1 MRRGRRWG
9 AGARLWGSARG
20 KAQAAGGRSFPG
32 RRGWTRGDDAVPP
45 RVPRGSGGACARRD
59 SGGNDRTGVRQ
70 SHGAETITRGLGGH
84 TGRDGHTGGR
94 WRDGHAAADNTA
106 ARGRRALGRST
117 AHAASG
123 RVLGD
128 DVAAHG
134 DWGGRQRHPENV
146 QWGSRGRAVSRARC
160 RGCAHLAPLPP
171 RPFVASPGC
180 PIVIFACGG
189 LRCVCR
195 AFAGATG
202 CPGGQW
208 RWQRQRGLIGGVEDG
223 GGRHWRR
230 AEVGGTGDVRRWGWW
245 RAWWWVERKRRH
257 VI

>member
-1 MRRGRRWG
+1 MGRRCAFVG
-9 AGARLWGSARG
+9 QCAGKS
-20 KAQAAGGRSFPG
+20 AGGGWPVVPG
-32 RRGWTRGDDAVPP
+32 TTRVDAGDDAVPP

-134 DWGGRQRHPENV
+134 DWVGASGTRRTFNGGLGAVQSVEHGVGVCSPCAAPPTSVCGVPWSSHRHLRVWWPALRVSGVCGCNRV
-146 QWGSRGRAVSRARC
+146 PWWPVAVAAPAGVDRRRRGRRWAA
-160 RGCAHLAPLPP
+160 LAT
-171 RPFVASPGC
+171 C
-180 PIVIFACGG
+180 
-189 LRCVCR
+189 
-195 AFAGATG
+195 
-202 CPGGQW
+202 
-208 RWQRQRGLIGGVEDG
+208 G

-230 AEVGGTGDVRRWGWW
+230 AEVGLVAGMVVG
-245 RAWWWVERKRRH
+245 
-257 VI
+257 

>member
-1 MRRGRRWG
+1 MGRRCAFVG
-9 AGARLWGSARG
+9 QCAGKS
-20 KAQAAGGRSFPG
+20 AGGGWPVVPG
-32 RRGWTRGDDAVPP
+32 TTRVDAGDDAVPP

-70 SHGAETITRGLGGH
+70 SHGAETITRGGGH

-134 DWGGRQRHPENV
+134 DWVGASGTRRTFNGGLGAV
-146 QWGSRGRAVSRARC
+146 QSVEHGVGVCSPCAAPPHVRLWRPLVVPSSSSRVVACAACVGRLRVQPGA
-160 RGCAHLAPLPP
+160 L
-171 RPFVASPGC
+171 VAS
-180 PIVIFACGG
+180 
-189 LRCVCR
+189 
-195 AFAGATG
+195 
-202 CPGGQW
+202 
-208 RWQRQRGLIGGVEDG
+208 G
-223 GGRHWRR
+223 GGS
-230 AEVGGTGDVRRWGWW
+230 ASGG
-245 RAWWWVERKRRH
+245 
-257 VI
+257 